1 MARLLL
7 FFLLLP
13 YFISGFVHA
22 ESTGAIVFTEELAP
36 VHYTENG
43 KIVGIATDIARAI
56 FQKAGLGTDIRSYP
70 WKRAYMNVL
79 RTKGSFVYT
88 INRTPRRENFFQW
101 IGPILNKRTYLYR
114 LSSRDDIKITS
125 PADLKQYTTAAILG
139 YALTQKLKD
148 LGLSSSGELIITRN
162 KKEQM
167 RVFLKGRS
175 DLVTGNE
182 FTMARALR
190 DSGYSMDDV
199 VPVLLMNEKG
209 YYIAANRQTDPQLV
223 ERLRLANIKVQQS
236 GLVQRTIARYMQ
248 SRPKSVAGGKMA
260 ISPAP
265 LHVEK

>member
-1 MARLLL
+1 MARCILL
-7 FFLLLP
+7 FLLLSS
-13 YFISGFVHA
+13 FISGFAHA
-22 ESTGAIVFTEELAP
+22 EPNGAIVFTEELAP

-43 KIVGIATDIARAI
+43 KNTGIATDIVRAI
-56 FQKAGLGTDIRSYP
+56 FQEAGLQTDIRSYP

-79 RTKGSFVYT
+79 RTRGSFVYT
-88 INRTPRRENFFQW
+88 INRTPKRENFFQW

-114 LSSRDDIKITS
+114 FASRDDIRVTS
-125 PADLKQYTTAAILG
+125 TADLKKYTTAAILG
-139 YALTQKLKD
+139 YALTQQLKD
-148 LGLSSSGELIITRN
+148 LGLSPSRELVITRN

-167 RVFLKGRS
+167 HVFLKGRA

-236 GLVQRTIARYMQ
+236 GLVQRTVARYMQ
-248 SRPKSVAGGKMA
+248 WQPEPVAGKIA
-260 ISPAP
+260 APLAP
-265 LHVEK
+265 LHAGK